1 LALFTSSLALPSTN
15 QQRTNQ
21 PQPQPLMCGIFGLI
35 AKPGTKY
42 SQNQIRKTLEN
53 IAVFS
58 ESRGKDSSGMAI
70 RNGTN
75 SGIEVIKGDIPIRQ
89 LLKSA
94 AFDREITKS
103 LGDYHNGSGF
113 AAFGHARLVTNGTQL
128 NEVNN
133 QPVLKSDMLI
143 IHNGII
149 VNVDDLWAKHPG
161 LQREFAIDTEIIPAL
176 IRNEL
181 QTSDDLAGACNKTF
195 SQLEGTWSVAI
206 MFQDLNQFVLATNN
220 GSLYYITDNAN
231 FITFASEAY
240 FLEKLKKERCFAPFG
255 GQHEVSQLAANK
267 GIVINM
273 NDLSIKHLNS
283 PVQNNSIPKSSTV
296 PFKLQKHILDNEVNK
311 QEVVIDPASFI
322 NRSKEHHLFSLLEM
336 NTEAISKLRRC
347 TKCLLPETFPFI
359 AFDHHGVCNYCNH
372 FKPQNK
378 VQPIDNLKALVEP
391 YRNKN
396 GKPDCIVP
404 FSGGRDSTYSLHII
418 KKELGLNPIAFTYDW
433 GMVTDLAR
441 RNIARVCG
449 KLGVENII
457 VSADIHW
464 KRENIR
470 KNVSAWLKYPSLGMI
485 PLFMAGDKFFFYYT
499 NQVKKQTGIDLNIWG
514 INNLENTEFKVGFAG
529 LPPEFDKKRIYSLSV
544 FNQLKLF
551 GYVGKNIINS
561 PGYLNQSII
570 DNLGSF
576 ASRYIAPK
584 KDYYHLFDYYRWDEN
599 EINNLLQHE
608 YKWET
613 AIDTKSTWRI
623 GDGTASFYN
632 YIYYT
637 VAGFSENDT
646 FRSNQI
652 REGMLTRDEA
662 MAMIEEDNLPRYETL
677 RWYLEIIGLDFE
689 EVIKTVNRIPKLYPH

>member
-1 LALFTSSLALPSTN
+1 
-15 QQRTNQ
+15 
-21 PQPQPLMCGIFGLI
+21 MCGIFGLI
-35 AKPGTKY
+35 TKHGKAF
-42 SQNQIRKTLEN
+42 SKKSIRNTLEN

-70 RNGTN
+70 RMPGKNK
-75 SGIEVIKGDIPIRQ
+75 IDVIKGDVPIRG
-89 LLKSA
+89 LLKHAS
-94 AFDREITKS
+94 FQNLIKEGLDGLEE
-103 LGDYHNGSGF
+103 GYGF
-113 AAFGHARLVTNGTQL
+113 CSFGHARLVTNGSQL

-133 QPVLKSDMLI
+133 QPVLKDDVI
-143 IHNGII
+143 VIHNGII
-149 VNVDDLWAKHPG
+149 VNVDELWHSYSG
-161 LQREFAIDTEIIPAL
+161 LERSFNIDTEIIASL

-181 QTSDDLAGACNKTF
+181 HTVDDLVTACNNTF
-195 SQLEGTWSVAI
+195 SQLEGTWSVAV
-206 MFQDLNQFVLATNN
+206 MFQDLNQFVLSTNN
-220 GSLYYITDNAN
+220 GSLYYITDNSS
-231 FITFASEAY
+231 FITFASEGY
-240 FLEKLKKERCFAPFG
+240 FLEQLKETADFADFG
-255 GQHEVSQLAANK
+255 TTSEVMQLKSNQSM
-267 GIVINM
+267 VINLI
-273 NDLSIKHLNS
+273 DLTIQYFDCPSTDVSIPVVRSQSLFLVKHL
-283 PVQNNSIPKSSTV
+283 
-296 PFKLQKHILDNEVNK
+296 LDNDVNK
-311 QEVVIDPASFI
+311 REVVIDPSVFI
-322 NRSKEHHLFSLLEM
+322 NRSKEAHLFNLLED
-336 NTEAISKLRRC
+336 NRDAISKLRRC

-359 AFDHHGVCNYCNH
+359 SFDHHGVCNYCNNY
-372 FKPQNK
+372 KPQNK
-378 VQPIDNLKALVEP
+378 VQPLDNLKALVEP
-391 YRNKN
+391 YRRSD

-470 KNVSAWLKYPSLGMI
+470 KNVKAWLKYPSLGMI

-499 NQVKKQTGIDLNIWG
+499 NKVKKQTGIDLNIWG

-529 LPPEFDKKRIYSLSV
+529 LPPEFDKKRIYSISL

-551 GYVGKNIINS
+551 GYVGKNLINS
-561 PGYLNQSII
+561 PGYFNQSVL
-570 DNLGSF
+570 DSLGSF

-584 KDYYHLFDYYRWDEN
+584 KDYYHLFDYYRWDET
-599 EINNLLQHE
+599 EINELIQNE

-652 REGMLTRDEA
+652 REGMLTRDQA
-662 MAMIEEDNLPRYETL
+662 MNLIEEDNIPRYETL
-677 RWYLEIIGLDFE
+677 RWYLEIIGLDFA
-689 EVIKTVNRIPKLYPH
+689 EVIKTVNSIPKLY

>member
-1 LALFTSSLALPSTN
+1 
-15 QQRTNQ
+15 
-21 PQPQPLMCGIFGLI
+21 MCGIFGLI
-35 AKPGTKY
+35 TKPGTTY
-42 SQNQIRKTLEN
+42 STKVVRETLEN
-53 IAVFS
+53 IAIFS

-70 RNGTN
+70 RNLKTTT
-75 SGIEVIKGDIPIRQ
+75 IDVIKGDVPIRQ
-89 LLKSA
+89 LLKSKDFDVTIKA
-94 AFDREITKS
+94 ALEPDA
-103 LGDYHNGSGF
+103 LNQGF
-113 AAFGHARLVTNGTQL
+113 SAFGHARLVTNGTQL
-128 NEVNN
+128 KEVNN
-133 QPVLKSDMLI
+133 QPVLKDDIII

-149 VNVDDLWAKHPG
+149 VNEEALWANNPDLK
-161 LQREFAIDTEIIPAL
+161 RSYTIDTEIIPAL
-176 IRNEL
+176 LRKIFEITNNIAE
-181 QTSDDLAGACNKTF
+181 ACNNTF
-195 SQLEGTWSVAI
+195 NQLEGTWSVAM
-206 MFQDLNQFVLATNN
+206 MFHDLGQFVLATNN
-220 GSLYYITDNAN
+220 GSLYYIADNEN
-231 FITFASEAY
+231 FITFASEGH
-240 FLEKLKKERCFAPFG
+240 FLERLKRTSAFAAFG
-255 GQHEVSQLAANK
+255 DNHEVKQLTANK
-267 GIVINM
+267 GLVVNLS
-273 NDLSIKHLNS
+273 DLTISYFENPNTGNSVPLAKNKPLILKKHL
-283 PVQNNSIPKSSTV
+283 
-296 PFKLQKHILDNEVNK
+296 LDNETNK
-311 QEVVIDPASFI
+311 REVVIDPAMFI
-322 NRSKEHHLFSLLEM
+322 NRSKEAHLFTLLE
-336 NTEAISKLRRC
+336 NNQEAISKLRRC

-359 AFDHHGVCNYCNH
+359 QYDHQGVCNYCNH
-372 FKPQNK
+372 YKPQNK
-378 VQPIDNLKALVEP
+378 IQPIENLKALVDP
-391 YRNKN
+391 YRRND

-404 FSGGRDSTYSLHII
+404 FSGGRDSTYSLHIV

-499 NQVKKQTGIDLNIWG
+499 NKVKKQTGIDLNIWG

-529 LPPEFDKKRIYSLSV
+529 LPPVFDKKRIYSLSV

-551 GYVGKNIINS
+551 GYVGKNIMKS
-561 PGYLNQSII
+561 PSYLNQSII

-584 KDYYHLFDYYRWDEN
+584 KDYYHLFDYYRWDES

-652 REGMLTRDEA
+652 REGMFTRDEA
-662 MAMIEEDNLPRYETL
+662 MALIEEDNLPRYETL

-689 EVIKTVNRIPKLYPH
+689 EVIKVVNKIPKLYPI

>member
-1 LALFTSSLALPSTN
+1 
-15 QQRTNQ
+15 
-21 PQPQPLMCGIFGLI
+21 MCGIFGLI
-35 AKPGTKY
+35 TKPGKPY
-42 SQNQIRKTLEN
+42 AAKSIRQTLEN

-70 RNGTN
+70 RQHAAGK
-75 SGIEVIKGDIPIRQ
+75 IDVIKGDVPIRA
-89 LLKSA
+89 LLKSS
-94 AFDREITKS
+94 AFQNAITES
-103 LGDYHNGSGF
+103 LEYQDKGKGF
-113 AAFGHARLVTNGTQL
+113 SAFGHARLVTNGTQL
-128 NEVNN
+128 NQVNN
-133 QPVLKSDMLI
+133 QPVLKDEVII

-149 VNVDDLWAKHPG
+149 VNVEELWQQHADLN
-161 LQREFAIDTEIIPAL
+161 RTYSIDTEIISAL
-176 IRNEL
+176 IRKQLKSTN
-181 QTSDDLAGACNKTF
+181 DLAEACNKTF
-195 SQLEGTWSVAI
+195 AQLEGTWSVAM
-206 MFQDLNQFVLATNN
+206 MFHDLDQFVLATNN
-220 GSLYYITDNAN
+220 GSLYYITDNQN
-231 FITFASEAY
+231 FITFASEGY
-240 FLEKLKKERCFAPFG
+240 FLERLKQTAEFAAFG
-255 GQHEVSQLAANK
+255 ASLDVRQLISNK
-267 GIVINM
+267 GLVINM
-273 NDLSIKHLNS
+273 NDLEIHHFDSPLNSSSILLSQVQPLMLEKHL
-283 PVQNNSIPKSSTV
+283 
-296 PFKLQKHILDNEVNK
+296 LDNEKNK
-311 QEVVIDPASFI
+311 REVVIDPAMFI
-322 NRSKEHHLFSLLEM
+322 NRSKEAHLFSLLE
-336 NTEAISKLRRC
+336 NNAQAISKLRRC

-359 AFDHHGVCNYCNH
+359 QYDHAGVCNYCNNY
-372 FKPQNK
+372 KPQDK

-391 YRNKN
+391 YRSKDSN
-396 GKPDCIVP
+396 PDCIVP
-404 FSGGRDSTYSLHII
+404 FSGGRDSTYSLHIV

-529 LPPEFDKKRIYSLSV
+529 LPPEFDKKRIYSLSI

-551 GYVGKNIINS
+551 GYVGKNILKS
-561 PGYLNQSII
+561 PGYINQSVI
-570 DNLGSF
+570 DSLGSF

-599 EINNLLQHE
+599 EINSLLQNE

-652 REGMLTRDEA
+652 REGMLTREQA
-662 MAMIEEDNLPRYETL
+662 MKLIEEDNLPRYETL
-677 RWYLEIIGLDFE
+677 RWYLEIIGLDFA
-689 EVIKTVNRIPKLYPH
+689 EVVKTVNNIPKLYPV